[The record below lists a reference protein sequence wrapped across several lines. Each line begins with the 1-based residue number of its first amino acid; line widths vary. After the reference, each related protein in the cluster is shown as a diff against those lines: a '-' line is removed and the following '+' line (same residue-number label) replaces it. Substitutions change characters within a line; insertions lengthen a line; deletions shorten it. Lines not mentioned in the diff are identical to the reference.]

1 MGKMLRQLY
10 DGDIRPMEGTCPID
24 QECKKLLEQYEK
36 RNDLLSGMLSEQG
49 KVLLEEMIDFRV
61 QMNHFKN
68 VDEFVCGFKLG
79 AKFIL
84 EILEDTP

>member
-10 DGDIRPMEGTCPID
+10 DADIHPMEGSCPID
-24 QECKKLLEQYEK
+24 QDYRNLLEDYEK
-36 RNDLLSGMLSEQG
+36 RNDLLLGMLNEQG
-49 KVLLEEMIDFRV
+49 QKLLGEMIDIRV
-61 QMNHFKN
+61 QMNHLKN

-84 EILEDTP
+84 EIMEDAP